1 MSESLRL
8 ALDPSRHEETAPIW
22 EESTLV
28 GESCS
33 GGGMCAPGGR
43 WCVSSMRGR
52 PASCEVDARHPST
65 DAEIDALK
73 ASRQRSVKRA
83 AFCNAAARRQALAG
97 GGDKKESLEREQ
109 WQVRCAMGLSSAAA
123 QGERGR
129 EGDEGGRLSPAA
141 KCGGEA
147 VAAEE
152 RLLLVR
158 EGDAPRLI
166 RALHEHVRRL
176 YASAVSI
183 SLRGRGSAGD
193 GFRSLRLGTRPAGG
207 PRDLECVIDDL
218 RRQHSIKLHE
228 PSAADEPRPLARPA
242 ASRAPF
248 FVSGAVGQWK
258 ARRGAPPATTT
269 SICPPPVPRRA
280 GDAASAP
287 HEGRRR
293 APSLH
298 SVLLRAAASHIR
310 PADPSDEP
318 AAAAGPPPLQQA
330 QGSPQRS
337 HASPRR
343 QPRGLMGRTAR
354 CKGVVKASAGAPRGA
369 RVRFSLQEDRAI
381 REGFAHFQGVSCAI
395 WEDILKRGRAVFHS
409 KRTAVSLKDRA
420 RTLKLK

>member
-22 EESTLV
+22 EESTLCCCEKSSLFSTTTRSPFVQILSSNDDQDGASESWESGSNATGWDGAGESWESGSSATGWDRV

-52 PASCEVDARHPST
+52 PASCEVDARQPST

-218 RRQHSIKLHE
+218 RRQHSIK
-228 PSAADEPRPLARPA
+228 
-242 ASRAPF
+242 
-248 FVSGAVGQWK
+248 
-258 ARRGAPPATTT
+258 
-269 SICPPPVPRRA
+269 
-280 GDAASAP
+280 
-287 HEGRRR
+287 
-293 APSLH
+293 
-298 SVLLRAAASHIR
+298 
-310 PADPSDEP
+310 
-318 AAAAGPPPLQQA
+318 
-330 QGSPQRS
+330 
-337 HASPRR
+337 
-343 QPRGLMGRTAR
+343 
-354 CKGVVKASAGAPRGA
+354 
-369 RVRFSLQEDRAI
+369 
-381 REGFAHFQGVSCAI
+381 
-395 WEDILKRGRAVFHS
+395 
-409 KRTAVSLKDRA
+409 
-420 RTLKLK
+420 